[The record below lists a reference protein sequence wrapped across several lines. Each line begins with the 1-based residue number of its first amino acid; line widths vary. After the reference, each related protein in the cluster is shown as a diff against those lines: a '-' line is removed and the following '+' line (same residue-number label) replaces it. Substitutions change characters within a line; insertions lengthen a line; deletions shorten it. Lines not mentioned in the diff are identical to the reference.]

1 VNFQSAGKINKTDG
15 ETQNENAAAAKEK
28 KLGSGMF
35 SKFLAIRNVN
45 GSYVI
50 FSFLHDCFT
59 SLKSHYLTVENL

>member
-1 VNFQSAGKINKTDG
+1 MNFQSAGKINKTDG

-35 SKFLAIRNVN
+35 SKFLAIRNAN

-50 FSFLHDCFT
+50 FSFFT
-59 SLKSHYLTVENL
+59 